1 VTAHHQGRT
10 HSSGGG
16 VTGHVDQRVNLRTQQ
31 IRSSRAAAVGNR
43 RTELTREELARRT
56 HRPGPVPV
64 AFIPHGL
71 DVPRALSATAHMRT
85 LPFHTL
91 LQPFCTR

>member
-1 VTAHHQGRT
+1 MPTKNA
-10 HSSGGG
+10 
-16 VTGHVDQRVNLRTQQ
+16 L
-31 IRSSRAAAVGNR
+31 AAYR

>member
-1 VTAHHQGRT
+1 MTADNQRRT
-10 HSSGGG
+10 HPSSGG
-16 VTGHVDQRVNLRTQQ
+16 VARHVDQRVNLRTQQ

-71 DVPRALSATAHMRT
+71 DVPRTLSATAHMRT
-85 LPFHTL
+85 LPFRTL